1 MCGTRVPAIVPSDFR
16 PGTEVVGRD
25 NPSLETRRHGCAPVG
40 EVGESGEFEEKADAE
55 IDGAKRGHVRDC
67 S

>member
-1 MCGTRVPAIVPSDFR
+1 M
-16 PGTEVVGRD
+16 
-25 NPSLETRRHGCAPVG
+25 RRHGCAPVG
-40 EVGESGEFEEKADAE
+40 EAGESGEFEEKADAE